1 MPRRARVFVAGATYH
16 VYCRTARGEGA
27 FAEPAEAADLVEV
40 IREVKR
46 EHGLSVLAWCVMA
59 THYHLAVRTGRQP
72 LWRSMRLVQGRFA
85 RRHNRR
91 QRTFGPFWQGRYKAI
106 VVPDERYLRQLV
118 AYIHLNPVVAGAASD
133 PARYRWSGHRELLG
147 RGGPPLV
154 DAAEALVL
162 FGARRE
168 AARRA
173 YVRAI
178 KGERREAWI
187 GERPGALPWWRAG
200 EADAEITLP
209 EGRPRLDALGA
220 SSQRETA
227 RWPVERYVVLASA
240 ACGVDREA
248 LAGRGKDTTLT
259 RARELV
265 TLVGVEVYRQRVTD
279 LAAAM
284 GMNAGSVSRTLAR
297 AIAREREEKAFH
309 QRRLALE
316 EHLAEVEASESPKKV
331 RW

>member
-1 MPRRARVFVAGATYH
+1 VFVAGASYH
-16 VYCRTARGEGA
+16 VYCRVARGERV
-27 FAEPAEAADLVEV
+27 FADPREAAALVGV
-40 IREVKR
+40 IREVVR

-59 THYHLAVRTGRQP
+59 THYHLAVRAGRLP
-72 LWRSMRLVQGRFA
+72 LWRSMRLIQGRFA
-85 RRHNRR
+85 RLHNRR
-91 QRTFGPFWQGRYKAI
+91 RRVLGPFWQGRYKAI
-106 VVPDERYLRQLV
+106 VVADERYLRQLV
-118 AYIHLNPVVAGAASD
+118 AYIHLNPVAAGAVAD

-227 RWPVERYVVLASA
+227 RWPVRRYLVLASV
-240 ACGVDREA
+240 ACGMDREA
-248 LAGRGKDTTLT
+248 LAGRGKDAALT

-265 TLVGVEVYRQRVTD
+265 TLVGVEVYRQRVSD

-331 RW
+331 SW

>member
-1 MPRRARVFVAGATYH
+1 MPRRPRVFVAGATYH
-16 VYCRTARGEGA
+16 VYCRAARGEAA

-40 IREVKR
+40 IREVTR

-91 QRTFGPFWQGRYKAI
+91 RRTFGPFWQGRYKAI
-106 VVPDERYLRQLV
+106 VVADERYLRQLV
-118 AYIHLNPVVAGAASD
+118 AYIHLNPVAAGAVAD

-147 RGGPPLV
+147 RVGRPLV
-154 DAAEALVL
+154 DADETLVL

-173 YVRAI
+173 YVRSL

-187 GERPGALPWWRAG
+187 GERPGALPWWRGG
-200 EADAEITLP
+200 EADGEITLT

-220 SSQRETA
+220 STEWEAA
-227 RWPVERYVVLASA
+227 RWPVGRYLVLAGA

-248 LAGRGKDTTLT
+248 LAGRGKETALT

-284 GMNAGSVSRTLAR
+284 EMNAGSVSRALAR
-297 AIAREREEKAFH
+297 AIAREREERAFH
-309 QRRLALE
+309 RRRLALE
-316 EHLAEVEASESPKKV
+316 ERLAEVEASESPRKV